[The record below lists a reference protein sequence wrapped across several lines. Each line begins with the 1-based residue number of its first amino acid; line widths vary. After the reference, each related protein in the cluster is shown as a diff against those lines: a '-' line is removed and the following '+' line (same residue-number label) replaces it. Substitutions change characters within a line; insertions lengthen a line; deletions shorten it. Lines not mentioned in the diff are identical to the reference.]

1 MIFGGWGRL
10 STLRAGLT
18 ETLPEEKEHNKDMKK
33 NVGLLMYLLGA
44 MVLWLLIPAT
54 AHAESA
60 KELYC
65 LFNPVSG
72 EYLYTVDENEKASLE
87 SAWYLEGVVGKLP
100 SESSMPIYRLYNPV
114 SGLHLYTADP
124 AEISKLTGEGW
135 TNENVAFY
143 VAEENAAP
151 IYRLFDPKTGEH
163 AFGSDATAAKME
175 QNGWTREGVAF
186 YATWANND
194 LIYTGK
200 KTGAGT
206 TTATNAI
213 TATNG
218 GAVINAPGKWYDG
231 FQRNVW
237 YDADFYFFCIVDV
250 DDYETNK
257 PIVFSPVN
265 TAYYEEILPSRY
277 PDRYANPRFLSAK
290 EAGGVPIV
298 MAESSAWNSKENCL
312 VQDRKQELLWTKN
325 STADRSKIKVDQ
337 TFAPIG
343 TDSPW
348 GELYVVHGN
357 GLGAYYY
364 SVDNNNRVENDK
376 LCWDNDNYHFR
387 EKAATEALWD
397 NLYEAC
403 GGFQNYAATLANKV
417 YVNMERIG
425 TWNGLSINRVFF
437 EQWTDTNPRPW

>member
-1 MIFGGWGRL
+1 
-10 STLRAGLT
+10 
-18 ETLPEEKEHNKDMKK
+18 MKK
-33 NVGLLMYLLGA
+33 NVVTLVYLLGA
-44 MVLWLLIPAT
+44 MMLWLLIPAT
-54 AHAESA
+54 AYAESA

-186 YATWANND
+186 YATWANSD

-206 TTATNAI
+206 TTTTAANTTTTTN
-213 TATNG
+213 TG
-218 GAVINAPGKWYDG
+218 GAVLHAPGKWYDG
-231 FQRNVW
+231 LQRNVW
-237 YDADFYFFCIVDV
+237 YDAGDYFFYIPET
-250 DDYETNK
+250 DDDTKDAVYSQK
-257 PIVFSPVN
+257 
-265 TAYYEEILPSRY
+265 AYTYWQIILPRRF
-277 PDRYANPRFLSAK
+277 PDRAADIGMWGEWAK
-290 EAGGVPIV
+290 GAGGVPV
-298 MAESSAWNSKENCL
+298 AVVSSIGSHGDAYAQADYPWFQNSKKS
-312 VQDRKQELLWTKN
+312 V
-325 STADRSKIKVDQ
+325 AGAKVDT
-337 TFAPIG
+337 TFEPFG
-343 TDSPW
+343 SDSPW
-348 GELYVVHGN
+348 GELYVVHGT

-364 SVDNNNRVENDK
+364 KVESNGG
-376 LCWDNDNYHFR
+376 
-387 EKAATEALWD
+387 E
-397 NLYEAC
+397 NLYYDARDFAAGC
-403 GGFQNYAATLANKV
+403 DMSDSLYDAYGGIQNAVAVFGSNFTKSSDLV
-417 YVNMERIG
+417 G
-425 TWNGLSINRVFF
+425 TWNGLTIRRVY
-437 EQWTDTNPRPW
+437 WDM